1 MTDLHLKLKSEIESY
16 NKNKS
21 NVTST
26 ALKCEGVCFPS
37 TQTQCGL
44 NCFTST
50 VINMPRHL
58 HTEIHQVILFGYYYW
73 LTNASWLT
81 NVIQLLLVN

>member
-1 MTDLHLKLKSEIESY
+1 MTDLHLKLKSEIKSC

-26 ALKCEGVCFPS
+26 ALKCEGVCFSS
-37 TQTQCGL
+37 TETQFGL

-50 VINMPRHL
+50 AINMSKHL
-58 HTEIHQVILFGYYYW
+58 HTGIH
-73 LTNASWLT
+73 
-81 NVIQLLLVN
+81 